1 MRGGTIDKSAESQL
15 QELLGE
21 VVLYETEMLNFN
33 KNTYEALK
41 SQSEPCVKPTKVTE
55 KWNNPAEGI
64 AGHDV
69 QTNKE
74 IAESLNL
81 DKSYFDNER
90 TRECDTD
97 TCQIDKMITD
107 TDKNRQNP
115 KNIESFG
122 DIRLHQFKNRL
133 KELMK

>member
-1 MRGGTIDKSAESQL
+1 MRGGTIDKSTESQL

-21 VVLYETEMLNFN
+21 VVLYETEMLNFS
-33 KNTYEALK
+33 KNTYETWK
-41 SQSEPCVKPTKVTE
+41 SQSDSCVKPTQVTE
-55 KWNNPAEGI
+55 QGNNPAEGA
-64 AGHDV
+64 AGHGI

-74 IAESLNL
+74 IKENLNL

-97 TCQIDKMITD
+97 TCELDKMITD
-107 TDKNRQNP
+107 KSWQNP
-115 KNIESFG
+115 ENIELFG

-133 KELMK
+133 KELIN